1 MIVVLYLANMKS
13 MTIISA
19 VDILLPVCLP
29 SIPCVAAHWRT
40 SVASV
45 ADRGMQAVLSTE
57 ASLCS
62 PDWLQPH
69 KS

>member
-13 MTIISA
+13 MAIISA

-40 SVASV
+40 SVA
-45 ADRGMQAVLSTE
+45 DRGMQAVLSTE